1 MCACT
6 FTFEKICLCAVCLWE
21 VHQGT
26 ILCLWFVFIAVFQN
40 ILSCI
45 LWDRHHRYVCDTQK
59 CWLACWQLTI
69 FWDTALCNLHLSFVR
84 WRDLLL
90 FLSVCGKG
98 VKIHS
103 IVILL
108 CQIDALRLSI
118 NFNYYCACQGIGF
131 LKLIRW
137 QNDFLLQSKS
147 RGENSV
153 KRSTAAQVRDVFS
166 ASHWMCSLCVMRRAI
181 DLCCF

>member
-1 MCACT
+1 MLALSPLRRSVYVL
-6 FTFEKICLCAVCLWE
+6 FVCEEYIRELF
-21 VHQGT
+21 
-26 ILCLWFVFIAVFQN
+26 FVSDLFIAVFQN

-45 LWDRHHRYVCDTQK
+45 LWDRHHRCVCDTQK
-59 CWLACWQLTI
+59 YWLACWQLTI
-69 FWDTALCNLHLSFVR
+69 FWDTAPCNLHLSFVR

-90 FLSVCGKG
+90 FSSVCGKG
-98 VKIHS
+98 VKINS
-103 IVILL
+103 IVIIL

-137 QNDFLLQSKS
+137 QNDFLLQSES

-153 KRSTAAQVRDVFS
+153 KRSTGTG
-166 ASHWMCSLCVMRRAI
+166 
-181 DLCCF
+181 